1 MQHAFYVILTALEGC
16 VSKTAGQKRKL
27 PVRVWTPSLI
37 AAYNGNN
44 INGNSDAYRTTVVF
58 TLDTTSITYSSQLE
72 SHEIKHPHI
81 V

>member
-1 MQHAFYVILTALEGC
+1 VTLTALEGC
-16 VSKTAGQKRKL
+16 ISKTAGQKRKL
-27 PVRVWTPSLI
+27 PIRVWIPPLI

-44 INGNSDAYRTTVVF
+44 INGNSDAYRTRDVF
-58 TLDTTSITYSSQLE
+58 TLDTTSITHSNQLE

>member
-1 MQHAFYVILTALEGC
+1 MILTALEGC
-16 VSKTAGQKRKL
+16 ISKTVGQKRKL
-27 PVRVWTPSLI
+27 PVRMWIPSLI

-44 INGNSDAYRTTVVF
+44 INGNADAYRTTDVF
-58 TLDTTSITYSSQLE
+58 TPDTTSITHSSQLE